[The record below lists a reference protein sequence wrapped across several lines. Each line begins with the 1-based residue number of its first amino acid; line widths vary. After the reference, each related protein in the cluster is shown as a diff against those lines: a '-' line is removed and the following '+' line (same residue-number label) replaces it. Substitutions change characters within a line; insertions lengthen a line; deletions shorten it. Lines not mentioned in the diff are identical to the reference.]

1 MAGTCL
7 IQGSGLR
14 VLVSIVEKRRLSLS
28 QPRLRLELT
37 RFRGHPMVGA
47 ERSIHDAEEPWAVP
61 TGVPATHR
69 RAGSQRTDA
78 RGARTAVRAVGPVH
92 PELGAPGRP

>member
-1 MAGTCL
+1 MQGTRPA
-7 IQGSGLR
+7 GSGADGSRSEVLR
-14 VLVSIVEKRRLSLS
+14 PLVHRSPTALVK
-28 QPRLRLELT
+28 LT
-37 RFRGHPMVGA
+37 RFRGHPMVGV

-78 RGARTAVRAVGPVH
+78 RGARTVVRAVGPVH